1 MTQDKTIML
10 KLCVLTVAVWGAVWM
25 SASNHAPNVVRATS
39 SQSPTVAAHNA
50 ANDKLVWLDN
60 YDAALAEAKKTGK
73 PIFSL

>member
-1 MTQDKTIML
+1 
-10 KLCVLTVAVWGAVWM
+10 M